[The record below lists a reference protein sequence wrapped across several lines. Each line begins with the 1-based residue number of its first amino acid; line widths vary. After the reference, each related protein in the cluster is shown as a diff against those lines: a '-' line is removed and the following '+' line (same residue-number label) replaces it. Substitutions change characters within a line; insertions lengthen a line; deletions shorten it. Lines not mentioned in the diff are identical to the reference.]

1 MVRYL
6 VVLALVAGACRSVTL
21 EGEYPGGRVTV
32 KVVASEA
39 SCPRGAPRA
48 STGAEGEIEPD
59 PVPGPPD
66 PLEQR

>member
-6 VVLALVAGACRSVTL
+6 VALALTAGACRSVTL

-32 KVVASEA
+32 RVVASEA

-48 STGAEGEIEPD
+48 STDAGEEIAPG
-59 PVPGPPD
+59 PVPGPPE
-66 PLEQR
+66 PH